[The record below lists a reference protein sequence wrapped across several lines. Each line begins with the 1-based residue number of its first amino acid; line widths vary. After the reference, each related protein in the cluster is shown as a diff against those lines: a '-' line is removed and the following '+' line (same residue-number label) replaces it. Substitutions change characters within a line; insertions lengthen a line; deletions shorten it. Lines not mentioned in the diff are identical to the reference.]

1 MRRTKRWIAG
11 LCAVVCVAG
20 MSTIGTTMDTKAEV
34 AAAQNSAAQN
44 GIAVP
49 TVANLEFTYD
59 NYGKQDG
66 ALVQGATENKI
77 PLKVS
82 ERTALNVLVFA
93 YTASSAAVQTVN
105 CNVTKADGA
114 PLATTAL
121 QTKNTAATKIGDY
134 TQILCNAVVE
144 PGEYLVQLA
153 GQNLSANVGYRV
165 LAIGYQAPVEQE
177 AALGANLSG
186 YAAKNECIYKK
197 ITLDSDGELTV
208 RAKQYPATAYWT
220 AGTSTQEGA
229 NVTLCDAQKKPL
241 STGVV
246 TVKSTE
252 YEQTYTLKKG
262 TYYVQITGTDC
273 FYFFGTG
280 FAGGTLCQT
289 KKANASILTDEGEEE
304 ILPLDGTTSS
314 GWYKFTLKKAKKITL
329 TTEFFGTGAIKVV
342 VYKGTAKK
350 ANSKYFGSGSSYV
363 CTMKNKRTGKK
374 AKWAKGT
381 YYVKIMRNAKTTSGT
396 VSVSM

>member
-220 AGTSTQEGA
+220 AGT
-229 NVTLCDAQKKPL
+229 
-241 STGVV
+241 
-246 TVKSTE
+246 
-252 YEQTYTLKKG
+252 
-262 TYYVQITGTDC
+262 
-273 FYFFGTG
+273 
-280 FAGGTLCQT
+280 
-289 KKANASILTDEGEEE
+289 
-304 ILPLDGTTSS
+304 
-314 GWYKFTLKKAKKITL
+314 
-329 TTEFFGTGAIKVV
+329 
-342 VYKGTAKK
+342 
-350 ANSKYFGSGSSYV
+350 
-363 CTMKNKRTGKK
+363 
-374 AKWAKGT
+374 
-381 YYVKIMRNAKTTSGT
+381 
-396 VSVSM
+396 